1 MKRPLST
8 KEIKEIRI
16 FRFFNLFS
24 KMWRIEEKYRAD
36 RMEERAELCPTPMS
50 TLKKEDEKLFQRYFI
65 FLPTR

>member
-8 KEIKEIRI
+8 KEITEIGI

-24 KMWRIEEKYRAD
+24 KMWKTS
-36 RMEERAELCPTPMS
+36 ERCNTDKIGNRVEPYLTPTS
-50 TLKKEDEKLFQRYFI
+50 TLKRGEEKLLQRYFV

>member
-8 KEIKEIRI
+8 KEIIEIGI

-24 KMWRIEEKYRAD
+24 KMWKISERCNIDKIGD
-36 RMEERAELCPTPMS
+36 RVEPCLTPTS
-50 TLKKEDEKLFQRYFI
+50 TSKRGEEKLFQRYFV

>member
-8 KEIKEIRI
+8 KEITEIGI

-24 KMWRIEEKYRAD
+24 KMWKTCNTDKIGD
-36 RMEERAELCPTPMS
+36 RVELYLTPTS
-50 TLKKEDEKLFQRYFI
+50 TLKRGEEKLLQRYFV